1 MAEGTQQG
9 ESSRSA
15 DQAKKP
21 PNSLGPQLGSRITSL
36 GDVMGFLAVVTR
48 WEVRRYVALRD
59 VV

>member
-9 ESSRSA
+9 ESSHSA

-21 PNSLGPQLGSRITSL
+21 PNSLWPQLGHVSPL
-36 GDVMGFLAVVTR
+36 GHVMGFLAVVTR

-59 VV
+59 MV